1 MEKVKEKS
9 KYGFLFAILKI
20 LGIIVGVVAL
30 ILIALYFYIRV
41 ILGIDIFGIIGI
53 LKNLGSDY
61 DPSKLLTNPVTQ
73 EITDQTF
80 DKFDTAGLSG
90 IYTYANGEYKINDD
104 ISSLPTAT
112 ADISFTD
119 AELCALLQTLLD
131 SSVELAEGETL
142 ELEIKQVTFT
152 DFKSMANGA
161 KIKVN
166 VVFYTSLSAVKT
178 SLNVFPLTLIT
189 KYIPENAY
197 ISANFYVEQTGALT
211 YTVTPDSMSINNLSK
226 TQTSTVLSVI
236 GSVIGEFDMFTL
248 CEEIGNIMF
257 NSLIG
262 DSKTSGLVKELDVV
276 GITSYSI
283 DKVDSTIYFTMK
295 I

>member
-1 MEKVKEKS
+1 MEKAKERS

-20 LGIIVGVVAL
+20 LGIIVGIVLLVL
-30 ILIALYFYIRV
+30 VGLYFYIRV

-80 DKFDTAGLSG
+80 DKFDNVGLSG
-90 IYTYANGEYKINDD
+90 IYTYEGGKYKINDD

-112 ADISFTD
+112 ADISFNDT
-119 AELCALLQTLLD
+119 ELCALLQTVLD
-131 SSVELAEGETL
+131 SSVELAEGETI
-142 ELEIKQVTFT
+142 ELEIKQVTFS
-152 DFKSMANGA
+152 DYKSMANGA

-166 VVFYTSLSAVKT
+166 VVFYTSLEKLKA

-189 KYIPENAY
+189 KYIPEKAY
-197 ISANFYVEQTGALT
+197 ISTNFYVEQTGDLT
-211 YTVTPDSMSINNLSK
+211 YTITPDSMSINNLSK
-226 TQTSTVLSVI
+226 SQTSTVLSVI
-236 GSVIGEFDMFTL
+236 GSVLGEFDMFTI
-248 CEEIGNIMF
+248 CEEIGNTMF
-257 NSLIG
+257 NALVG
-262 DSKTSGLVKELDVV
+262 DDKTSGLVKELNVV
-276 GITSYSI
+276 GITAYSI
-283 DKVDSTIYFTMK
+283 DKVDSKIYFTMK

>member
-9 KYGFLFAILKI
+9 KYGFLLAILKI

-53 LKNLGSDY
+53 LKNLGADY
-61 DPSKLLTNPVTQ
+61 DPSKILTNTVTQ
-73 EITDQTF
+73 EITDETF
-80 DKFDTAGLSG
+80 DKFDAAGLSG
-90 IYTYANGEYKINDD
+90 IYTNTNGEYKINDD
-104 ISSLPTAT
+104 ISTLPTAT
-112 ADISFTD
+112 ANISFTD
-119 AELCALLQTLLD
+119 AELCALMQTLLD
-131 SSVELAEGETL
+131 SSIELAEGEKL
-142 ELEIKQVTFT
+142 ELEIKQVTFS
-152 DFKSMANGA
+152 DYKSMANGA

-166 VVFYTSLSAVKT
+166 VVFYTSLSTVKT

-211 YTVTPDSMSINNLSK
+211 YTVTPDSMTINNLSK

-262 DSKTSGLVKELDVV
+262 DSKTSGFVKELDVV
-276 GITSYSI
+276 GITAYSI